1 MNLISYTNVAIDIFH
16 YGQLRLLEQAKKI
29 ADYHICGLYTDDLCL
44 KWNGTLV
51 MKYEERVAIL
61 KALSCVDEILKQ
73 PELDPTDNL
82 RYIHEKYPN
91 SKIIFFQGH
100 QDWKGMPG
108 TNYIKS
114 IGGEIIKPE
123 FYSKITRSSIRDKLN
138 NTKET
143 KPYDI
148 ESYLL
153 GDVSFFPFYN
163 STKANTL
170 ASLKP
175 HLDKSLIEE
184 LFVFTRSQWEKSSK
198 EILGEIRKKYNRK
211 IVVRSSSH
219 MEDSYFSSYAGFF
232 HSELNVD
239 PQKIRQVRN
248 AISNVI
254 RSYGKHEN
262 TSEKDQ
268 ILVQSQTR
276 DVLISGVVFTRN
288 IQNNGPYYLINFDK
302 SSLTDSVTSG
312 KVGNKIEII
321 RNIQLNNQLLP
332 WTSLIESVKEI
343 EGKLHNLAL
352 DIEFAIKKSGDVVIF
367 QVRPIAANQKLKNI
381 YDENIFL
388 AVKSLIKKYKKRSR
402 HSISDSHYT
411 LSDMSFWNP
420 AEIIGDRADNLS
432 YSLYRYLILNRAW
445 NSGLIPL
452 GYKKINRDLMVR
464 FANKPY
470 IEVETSFAALL
481 PDELDNSISKKLIV
495 FYREKLKKRP
505 ELHDKIEFEIV
516 HNCFSPLTDNT
527 LDELKQTLSKSEVQ
541 EFRESLINLTQ
552 NIFNNY
558 NDYKK
563 EDLASLSLLTQNRNL
578 LFSNKNRYS
587 IENKISIAMEL
598 IDDARKLGTPQF
610 SRMARLAFIGN
621 QYLKGLVSKGI
632 ITALESE
639 SFLFNIKTIASEL
652 NKDFDSVLAN
662 KLSIIEFNN
671 LYGHL
676 RPGTYN
682 ITKLPYNKDSR
693 YFNKNQSLSEKNKIS
708 NSYKINISKLQKN
721 INVFLSNYEI
731 SLSGELLLKFI
742 EETTKFRENFKFEF
756 TKNLSMALEL
766 LVEAG
771 DELGFNREMLSH
783 LSIESIKGLSP
794 SSGIDE
800 IKDSWQAQIEGKKLL
815 DKIYHNISLPSL
827 VFDEIDFERI
837 ISHTV
842 RPNFIT
848 NSIVRGELINFDFIE
863 MENYNP
869 VSGRIAFI
877 ENADPGYDWIFSKGI
892 EGLITRFGGV
902 ASHMAIRCSEF
913 GIPAAIGCGEIIFN
927 NIKDKKMVELDCVN
941 KKIIIIR

>member
-219 MEDSYFSSYAGFF
+219 LEDSYFSSYAGFF

-254 RSYGKHEN
+254 RSYGKDEN

-481 PDELDNSISKKLIV
+481 PNELDNSISKKLIV

-671 LYGHL
+671 L
-676 RPGTYN
+676 
-682 ITKLPYNKDSR
+682 
-693 YFNKNQSLSEKNKIS
+693 S

-827 VFDEIDFERI
+827 VFDENDFERI